1 MGNGFCTSHG
11 REKTITQNP
20 SESQPVSSNKPSL
33 RQVGLAMK
41 FFSFYWIFFKTN
53 FLLHFWVFFFKT
65 TPNVRLWL
73 LAIQC
78 PRLQM
83 KADFHP
89 DTLKWNVH
97 MCLMLLLFIAAS
109 LQHVG
114 FHLMPFL
121 TICNLK
127 KIFKALHSQRVQV
140 PVYRE
145 QMDVIIQ
152 GHLSASS
159 ELLVSG
165 FNCFDWCLRW
175 RNTLS

>member
-1 MGNGFCTSHG
+1 M
-11 REKTITQNP
+11 
-20 SESQPVSSNKPSL
+20 
-33 RQVGLAMK
+33 
-41 FFSFYWIFFKTN
+41 
-53 FLLHFWVFFFKT
+53 
-65 TPNVRLWL
+65 RLWL

-127 KIFKALHSQRVQV
+127 KILRHFTVKEYKYRYTENKWMWSSRATCPPQV
-140 PVYRE
+140 NYLWAVLIVLT
-145 QMDVIIQ
+145 D
-152 GHLSASS
+152 AS
-159 ELLVSG
+159 G
-165 FNCFDWCLRW
+165 G
-175 RNTLS
+175 NTLSWASCCSMLWLLQTPTDSLFCLLPQAHSWISLQIFSAEFFFLNKYNHFVFYFASKN